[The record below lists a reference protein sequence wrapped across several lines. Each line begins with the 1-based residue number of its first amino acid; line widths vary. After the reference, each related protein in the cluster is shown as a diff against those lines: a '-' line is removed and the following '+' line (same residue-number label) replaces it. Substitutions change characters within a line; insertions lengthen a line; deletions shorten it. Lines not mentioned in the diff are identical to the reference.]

1 MKNIKEL
8 KNVEKV
14 MVKKRLKII
23 GMSCAA
29 CSAKVERS
37 ILKIE
42 GIDFASVNLLSKE
55 LEVFYDEN
63 KVSIED
69 IKNKI
74 IKIGF
79 SINDE
84 NISKKTAVDLEMNEF
99 KFTRKRVIY
108 SAIFSLPVF
117 IIAMG
122 PMIGIDLPVWI
133 NPHTSPLNYAIIQL
147 ILTGIVLVIGRSFF
161 SVGMKSLFSGSPNMD
176 SLIAIGSGA
185 AYIYGIFAVIKIA
198 NGDNS
203 YLHNLYFESAAI
215 IITFV
220 SLGKFLEVITKG
232 KTSDAIKKLIGLAPK
247 TATILNEGIEYII
260 SIEDVKVNDLIVVKP
275 GEKLPVDG
283 EVIEGISSI
292 DESMLTGESIPSEKT
307 IGDFVYGGTIN
318 KNGRI
323 IYSANKVGNDTVIS
337 QIVKL
342 VKDAQASKA
351 PIARM
356 ADIISGFFIPVV
368 IILAVLSS
376 VSWYLGGKD
385 LEFVLNVF
393 ISILVIACPCALGL
407 ATPTAIM
414 VGTGKGA
421 ENGILIKGGEAL
433 ESVQSLK
440 TIVFDKTGTLTEGK
454 PIVTDIICNKYDK
467 KEIILIAASAESGSE
482 HPLGEAIVNEA
493 KKLGL
498 ELQKIDEFISLPG
511 MGIEA
516 LINEKKIFLGNER
529 LVSEKGFI
537 IENRFIDESERF
549 AMQGKTPMYIV
560 IDNRVE
566 GIIVVADT
574 IKSSSKK
581 AIKILHE
588 MGMEIV
594 MLTGDNKKTAHAI
607 AKELE
612 IDRVVAEVLPH
623 EKANKIKE
631 LQNEG
636 KKVAMVGDGINDA
649 PALAIADIG
658 IAIGSG
664 TDIAIESAN
673 IVLMKSNIIDVI
685 TTIQLSKKTM
695 INIKQNLFWGLI
707 FNIVGIPIAMG
718 ILYLFG
724 GPLLN
729 PMIAAIAMSFSS
741 VTVVL
746 NALRLK
752 NFKVKYN

>member
-356 ADIISGFFIPVV
+356 ADIISGFFVPVV